1 MIWDLMS
8 GPYDLFENI
17 YNGKVYKGLG
27 ERVAREIEKKDIVLE
42 CACGTGAITK
52 RIATNCKKLLATDL
66 STGMLKR
73 VKKKCRGFN
82 NVTIKRADIMNLGFK
97 DGCFDKVVAGNVI
110 HLLDD
115 PQAAIKELVRVCKKG
130 GKVIIPTYINIQNGK
145 ERTMVKFIELLGV
158 NFKKEFYFESYK
170 QFFKDAG
177 YENVA
182 FDVIEGKM
190 PCAVAI
196 ITKE

>member
-27 ERVAREIEKKDIVLE
+27 ERVASLIDKKDIVLE

-52 RIATNCKKLLATDL
+52 RIAANCKKLLATDL

-73 VKKKCRGFN
+73 VKKKCRGLN
-82 NVTIKRADIMNLGFK
+82 NVTIKRADIMKLGFK
-97 DGCFDKVVAGNVI
+97 DGSFDKVVAGNVI

-115 PQAAIKELVRVCKKG
+115 PQAAIKELVRVCKNG
-130 GKVIIPTYINIQNGK
+130 GKIIIPTYINIQNGK
-145 ERTMVKFIELLGV
+145 ERTMVKFIELLLLIIYWIIMMM
-158 NFKKEFYFESYK
+158 NIILYFI
-170 QFFKDAG
+170 Q
-177 YENVA
+177 VL
-182 FDVIEGKM
+182 IL
-190 PCAVAI
+190 
-196 ITKE
+196 